1 MTTVSEP
8 LANAR
13 DMITAHAMFRREF
26 GLMPG
31 LVRSVAAGDKQRATL
46 VADHVA
52 LVSAVVSEHHSGED
66 MHIWPRLRERCP
78 GDCASLSEVMEDQ
91 HRAIYDALLQVKRA
105 EETWRASASAQSR
118 DALAEVIAG
127 LLPVTREH
135 LDLEE
140 ECVVPLIE
148 KYVTEAEYACMAQD
162 QAAHIPRDKLTTV
175 FGMIMYE
182 GDPAVIGMIVT
193 EMPVEVQPVV
203 KALATRA
210 YAVYARDLYGTAA
223 PPRMT
228 G

>member
-1 MTTVSEP
+1 MTTVSAP

-31 LVRSVAAGDKQRATL
+31 LVRSVAAGDMQRATL

-52 LVSAVVSEHHSGED
+52 LVSALLSEHHSGED
-66 MHIWPRLRERCP
+66 MHIWPRLRNRCP
-78 GDCASLSEVMEDQ
+78 GDCASLSGVVRDQ
-91 HRAIYDALLQVKRA
+91 HHAICEALLQVKRA

-118 DALAEVIAG
+118 DALAEALAG

-140 ECVVPLIE
+140 ERVVPLIE

-182 GDPAVIGMIVT
+182 GDPAVIGMIVA
-193 EMPVEVQPVV
+193 EMPVEVQPIVR
-203 KALATRA
+203 ALATTA
-210 YAVYARDLYGTAA
+210 FAAYARDLHGTAA
-223 PPRMT
+223 PPRVT

>member
-13 DMITAHAMFRREF
+13 DMITAHAMFRREL

-31 LVRSVAAGDKQRATL
+31 LVRSVAAGDKQRAAL

-52 LVSAVVSEHHSGED
+52 LVSAVLSEHYSGED
-66 MHIWPRLRERCP
+66 RHIWPRLRERCP
-78 GDCASLSEVMEDQ
+78 GDWASLSGVMEEQ
-91 HRAIYDALLQVKRA
+91 HRAINDALLRVKRA
-105 EETWRASASAQSR
+105 EETWRDSASARSR
-118 DALAEVIAG
+118 DALAEALAG

-140 ECVVPLIE
+140 ERVVPLIE
-148 KYVTEAEYACMAQD
+148 KYVTEAEYARMAQD

-182 GDPAVIGMIVT
+182 ADPAVIGMIVT

-203 KALATRA
+203 RALATTA
-210 YAVYARDLYGTAA
+210 YAAHATDLYRTAA
-223 PPRMT
+223 PPRVT